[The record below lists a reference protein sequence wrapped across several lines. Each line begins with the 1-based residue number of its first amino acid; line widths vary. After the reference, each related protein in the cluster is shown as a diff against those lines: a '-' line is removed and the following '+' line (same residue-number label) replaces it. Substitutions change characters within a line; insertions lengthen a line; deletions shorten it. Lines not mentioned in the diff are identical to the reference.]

1 MEELLLYLAVFLG
14 SATPWLEVWI
24 AVPAGVLLG
33 LPVIPAAFT
42 GFLGNVVTL
51 LPVIYGGDMIRSRL
65 TPMRKNPEDP
75 KNSKSDGSKRSR
87 KQKIIED
94 YGLPGLAFTGPFLIG
109 VHAAAAFA
117 IATGAQKKQILTWF
131 SISIA
136 VCSLLFAVFADLGM
150 TNVTPEDSLP
160 FGIYP

>member
-1 MEELLLYLAVFLG
+1 LEELLLYLAVFLG
-14 SATPWLEVWI
+14 SAIPWLEVWI

-42 GFLGNVVTL
+42 GFLGNVATL
-51 LPVIYGGDMIRSRL
+51 LPVVYGGDMIRSRL
-65 TPMRKNPEDP
+65 TQMRKNPEAP
-75 KNSKSDGSKRSR
+75 QNSKSDESKKSR

-94 YGLPGLAFTGPFLIG
+94 YGLPGLAFSGPFLIG

-117 IATGAQKKQILTWF
+117 IAAGAQKKHILIWF

-136 VCSLLFAVFADLGM
+136 VCSLFFAVLADLGM
-150 TNVTPEDSLP
+150 TNIAPEESLP
-160 FGIYP
+160 FGTYP